1 MPRYSDERR
10 QAVVAKLLPP
20 YNQSVEDVAR
30 EEGIS
35 SATVYKWRKE
45 ARAEGRCLPDAEL
58 PVHDP
63 VPVSHASGPAEY
75 QEAIDAEIKRQ
86 WREWHQRHP
95 DSDDT

>member
-1 MPRYSDERR
+1 MSD
-10 QAVVAKLLPP
+10 QHPKTGSLPP
-20 YNQSVEDVAR
+20 DLEKALR
-30 EEGIS
+30 EAGIN
-35 SATVYKWRKE
+35 T
-45 ARAEGRCLPDAEL
+45 DTDL
-58 PVHDP
+58 PVLDLDP